1 MANFQ
6 DALDR
11 AFPSDKPAA
20 SPSGSANSNVS
31 AFVRDVGPIAE
42 RVGAEIGVDP
52 SILIGQWG
60 LETRWGK
67 SVIPGT
73 NNYGNIKDF
82 RGSGVTARD
91 NMNGSVDKYRAF
103 KTGEEFADH
112 FVGLLTRKYGNALNS
127 GDDALAYGAALR
139 RNGYAEDPNYAAK
152 IASAADMVR
161 KAGGKGQA
169 SIYAPR
175 GEFIG
180 QTEKVIRDS
189 KKQQEIA
196 DEGVGTAFAKGFG
209 DATDQIPELAVG
221 AGTALADV
229 FGLDELRDAGL
240 GYLQKNKE
248 QAQDEARSYASF
260 TDSLENGDMGR
271 WAAYALGY
279 GVNQLAQAAI
289 TGGIG
294 ATVGKVG
301 LVGLLKGTAERVT
314 AEALAKGAAQEVA
327 AKAGMEAAELAAKKY
342 GAAFAMYGNTYGQEL
357 GSIYPDAVEQ
367 SQKTGNP
374 VDLAKVFGS
383 AGVAAALEAA
393 PEIGIAGKLIDG
405 AGKGSK
411 RMLGRAAGTIPKQI
425 GLEGGTEYA
434 QTGVE
439 QWGAQR
445 PLDTPEARKERIDS
459 AAMGAIMGGPAG
471 AIEAVPAPR
480 AEAVPDAGVT
490 QAAPPA
496 PKPNSPL
503 SNAAAMGAHIN
514 SVAMQQQ
521 VLAEQEQLAQT
532 QTAAPQDAM
541 AAQNAAVQRQ
551 VMASQ
556 KQAAPTSTDYAAA
569 EQAENEIGGSVGIEE
584 QERILEFNRLLA
596 EEQASLAERRGDIAS
611 AQRIRAA
618 EQASREAI
626 RAARPRNSVGAPSG
640 SFGQMNEFA
649 DFVKEEGDDVAARRN
664 QVAERQAQAK
674 EIEAARAQ
682 SELESADARVQAQME
697 RESVQRRRTI
707 LDAILADPE
716 TANPAARLSAELNRQ
731 GFRDTSPTADELAT
745 IQRFEDIKAAQAE
758 PDVIPSAP
766 NEMDAYVSPRAPQ
779 NVTVPSQ
786 QSEAKPKQAPAR
798 KLTPLEIRNY
808 IKAGAVLNGDVLTLP
823 DGTTIKLRGPQIA
836 AAREA
841 VRNVRSDAEVASK
854 SGYAPPKSVDAVPD
868 SWQQVWRN
876 GATPNQE
883 ILIESV
889 QRALDAGNYYNKDV
903 EAFVADDLGVSNESL
918 QVGRDRVDGGAFGY
932 DVYHAR
938 REIERREGF
947 KANVDA
953 ANKLDLEPGKQL
965 GTLVFND
972 AKQTKAVQVESISD
986 DKQSVV
992 LVGSRGK
999 NKVKIDVAPVSV
1011 MRAIQRAEERGAR
1024 KESSQQDESQ
1034 QVESQA
1040 ATSENF
1046 DVSARTDDQLRAADS
1061 AAEERTVIDERKSD
1075 AFYGFLEGK
1084 APNTK
1089 ELIRKALEKT
1099 YRFDGAVM
1107 TVREH
1112 IDSLHEAGA
1121 LEVGSFEE
1129 PKIKPMSR
1137 MQFFRASQREQDAH
1151 DKKMREAGTKTVYTV
1166 SGYELGKYAHDYAKH
1181 LLDRDASADA
1191 KPEIR
1196 SDIDAAAHE
1205 AATSPLNDT
1214 PQPTDGQKSA
1224 GNYKV
1229 GRVRVHGMDISIENP
1244 QGSVRS
1250 GTSPDGKKWESTLA
1264 NHYGYFTGTKAADGD
1279 HLDVFLTDGAEDAP
1293 VIWIIDQK
1301 NKDGS
1306 FDEHKTVLGPRTEEE
1321 ARAAYLA
1328 NYEPGWD
1335 GLGAISSMPIEAF
1348 KAWAFDG
1355 KKKRKP
1361 LVYVE
1366 PEVTA
1371 NHSIDATLPIVRYEN
1386 KSLIVRDG
1394 AGMEI
1399 PDYEGFATNRFGD
1412 RVGTYFDGG
1421 KRKSVDL
1428 LGKSEQAKQ
1437 DFPTLM
1443 REVKS
1448 DSDQHFSNLA
1458 TLQNT
1463 PFPLDR
1469 DWHIK
1474 SRPAINAA
1482 VIVPSKVGESF
1493 TEADFAEVKKY
1504 AESHG
1509 MTAIASEKLGSIRVI
1524 GPWIDPLLHLDAFFS
1539 DGKSTTFDPREAYA
1553 DEKERAYIAK
1563 RGGVVP
1569 PKAAMAVRIGAYR
1582 EYDRNQAAQ
1591 DKQSEWVSLDEYVK
1605 SNPNVR
1611 ETRARN
1617 AWASDIS
1624 DAITEG
1630 KDVPPTIVDEL
1641 LEKMPGFAPDAIASR
1656 DVLMDRYKQA
1666 IDTDIER
1673 AIERL
1678 REEHA
1683 NLAKKLDHKR
1693 VKTSHEK
1700 YVEVRDQ
1707 LISLND
1713 RIHALEQERRDRARG
1728 DFTTETAAEDYLVRR
1743 LVQLSG
1749 VSEEDA
1755 KTRIVRATVSAQP
1768 THQDPGQP
1776 SEPVTP
1782 TVVAKSI
1789 QKSARNTEFNP
1800 AEAKKWLIGEIDKA
1814 VANVPAENAELAA
1827 ELAREKAKTFDV
1839 QGGSSAEQKEFYAMR
1854 DSNVA
1859 KIVQQIGF
1867 VTFDVP
1873 GDGKFKVVN
1882 AVEKLQEFRKKVEA
1896 SPGFKEPAKKPP
1908 VPSRDVVQ
1916 GSYTPRD
1923 AILEGDYLNAYELAK
1938 AQGKPLVFSVSAN
1951 DEPSVY
1957 TDSATADGVID
1968 GLAFIVARQA
1978 VKDGKWYVI
1987 DPSTGL
1993 LVNKNGMPT
2002 KAAALTAA
2010 TAKVKG
2016 HEDKL
2021 RALIADPAKAMPQ
2034 SSLEAAWLKWAEEK
2048 EGRSLDEEQDA
2059 EAENLASEN
2068 PEPSPI
2074 GLTPKQFH
2082 EARMKWVAQEYGL
2095 SDAEVRQDYDTDAA
2109 KKSDD
2114 DLWVSAVRQAFKD
2127 GTELTRSTLD
2137 KLEELR
2143 PGAFMSNLH
2152 DYPEAKI
2159 PAGYQ
2164 LPAARKAEKEAA
2176 DAKRESKKQIA
2187 ASFAEDRA
2195 KREELTPSDLTNIF
2209 AGLSSR
2215 GLAKTRAQK
2224 AAQAHPRAEQIAYVQ
2239 DNFIDIL
2246 SELEDA
2252 GLVKINCD

>member
-11 AFPSDKPAA
+11 AFPADKPAS

-82 RGSGVTARD
+82 RGSGVVARD

-127 GDDALAYGAALR
+127 GDDALAYGTALR

-196 DEGVGTAFAKGFG
+196 DEGIGTAFAKGFG

-240 GYLQKNKE
+240 GYLQKRKDE
-248 QAQDEARSYASF
+248 SQDEARSYSSF
-260 TDSLENGDMGR
+260 TDSLEHGDMGR
-271 WAAYALGY
+271 WAAYSLGY
-279 GVNQLAQAAI
+279 GLNQLGQAAL
-289 TGGIG
+289 TGGLG

-301 LVGLLKGTAERVT
+301 FTTLLKGTAERVT
-314 AEALAKGAAQEVA
+314 AEALARGASQELA
-327 AKAGMEAAELAAKKY
+327 SKAGMEAAELAAKKY

-357 GSIYPDAVEQ
+357 GGIYPEAVEQ
-367 SQKTGNP
+367 AKKTGNP
-374 VDLAKVFGS
+374 ADLAKVFGS

-503 SNAAAMGAHIN
+503 SNAAAAG
-514 SVAMQQQ
+514 Q
-521 VLAEQEQLAQT
+521 
-532 QTAAPQDAM
+532 
-541 AAQNAAVQRQ
+541 AAQPAQPQQPVDPTAERLAAVQSFVEDKAFIQAVRGAQGYGPESVTELLSAFSKARNPNLDPLIRDRALTDLEGFVQGFNSRPNFTFGQNTTEAQQPKGNQ
-551 VMASQ
+551 VAPYQPQGGAVASPVPRDDGRTLDGEIITRPEKMAG
-556 KQAAPTSTDYAAA
+556 ANP
-569 EQAENEIGGSVGIEE
+569 
-584 QERILEFNRLLA
+584 NRLSAPPVLGLPTEEALQAKRDADAAYDQAYQDLVKA
-596 EEQASLAERRGDIAS
+596 EALGEADAELQAKQQA
-611 AQRIRAA
+611 IRDA
-618 EQASREAI
+618 
-626 RAARPRNSVGAPSG
+626 RAARE
-640 SFGQMNEFA
+640 QA
-649 DFVKEEGDDVAARRN
+649 D
-664 QVAERQAQAK
+664 ERLK
-674 EIEAARAQ
+674 EIERAIEGNRAKQ
-682 SELESADARVQAQME
+682 TAEK
-697 RESVQRRRTI
+697 RRTI

-716 TANPAARLSAELNRQ
+716 TANPAARLSAELSRQ

-766 NEMDAYVSPRAPQ
+766 NEMDAYAPPRAPQ

-889 QRALDAGNYYNKDV
+889 RRALDAGNYYNKDV

-918 QVGRDRVDGGAFGY
+918 QVGRERVDGGAFGY

-999 NKVKIDVAPVSV
+999 NKVKINVAPVSV
-1011 MRAIQRAEERGAR
+1011 MRAIERAEESGFR
-1024 KESSQQDESQ
+1024 KAAPQLAESSLVDESSPVAAQ
-1034 QVESQA
+1034 QAESQA
-1040 ATSENF
+1040 
-1046 DVSARTDDQLRAADS
+1046 
-1061 AAEERTVIDERKSD
+1061 
-1075 AFYGFLEGK
+1075 
-1084 APNTK
+1084 P
-1089 ELIRKALEKT
+1089 
-1099 YRFDGAVM
+1099 
-1107 TVREH
+1107 
-1112 IDSLHEAGA
+1112 
-1121 LEVGSFEE
+1121 
-1129 PKIKPMSR
+1129 
-1137 MQFFRASQREQDAH
+1137 AS
-1151 DKKMREAGTKTVYTV
+1151 
-1166 SGYELGKYAHDYAKH
+1166 
-1181 LLDRDASADA
+1181 
-1191 KPEIR
+1191 IR

-1214 PQPTDGQKSA
+1214 PQPTAAQKEA

-1229 GRVRVHGMDISIENP
+1229 GRVRVQGMDISIENP

-1264 NHYGYFTGTKAADGD
+1264 NHYGYFLNTKAADGD
-1279 HLDVFLTDGAEDAP
+1279 NLDVFLTDGAEDAP
-1293 VIWIIDQK
+1293 VVWIIDQK

-1306 FDEHKTVLGPRTEEE
+1306 FDEHKTVLGARTEGE

-1335 GLGAISSMPIEAF
+1335 GLGAISSMPVEAF

-1361 LVYVE
+1361 LVYE
-1366 PEVTA
+1366 ESEVTA
-1371 NHSIDATLPIVRYEN
+1371 NHSIDATLPIVAYEN
-1386 KSLIVRDG
+1386 KVLIVRDG

-1399 PDYEGFATNRFGD
+1399 PGYEGFATNKFGD

-1421 KRKSVDL
+1421 KRKSVEL

-1437 DFPTLM
+1437 DFPALM
-1443 REVKS
+1443 REIKS
-1448 DSDQHFSNLA
+1448 DSDQHFSNLD

-1469 DWHIK
+1469 DWRIK

-1539 DGKSTTFDPREAYA
+1539 DGKSTTFDPRKAYA
-1553 DEKERAYIAK
+1553 DEKERAYIVK
-1563 RGGVVP
+1563 RGGKAP
-1569 PKAAMAVRIGAYR
+1569 PKALDAVRVGAYR
-1582 EYDRNQAAQ
+1582 EYDRQ
-1591 DKQSEWVSLDEYVK
+1591 
-1605 SNPNVR
+1605 
-1611 ETRARN
+1611 N
-1617 AWASDIS
+1617 A
-1624 DAITEG
+1624 
-1630 KDVPPTIVDEL
+1630 
-1641 LEKMPGFAPDAIASR
+1641 
-1656 DVLMDRYKQA
+1656 
-1666 IDTDIER
+1666 
-1673 AIERL
+1673 
-1678 REEHA
+1678 
-1683 NLAKKLDHKR
+1683 
-1693 VKTSHEK
+1693 
-1700 YVEVRDQ
+1700 
-1707 LISLND
+1707 
-1713 RIHALEQERRDRARG
+1713 
-1728 DFTTETAAEDYLVRR
+1728 
-1743 LVQLSG
+1743 
-1749 VSEEDA
+1749 
-1755 KTRIVRATVSAQP
+1755 

-1776 SEPVTP
+1776 AEAATP
-1782 TVVAKSI
+1782 AVIAESI
-1789 QKSARNTEFNP
+1789 QKSADNTPLNLKSARASLLADIDRAI
-1800 AEAKKWLIGEIDKA
+1800 AE
-1814 VANVPAENAELAA
+1814 VPAESAELYA
-1827 ELAREKAKTFDV
+1827 ELLREKAKTFDERAAEKSAM
-1839 QGGSSAEQKEFYAMR
+1839 GSKEISAARDSFNALR

-1859 KIVQQIGF
+1859 KTAKQIGF

-1882 AVEKLQEFRKKVEA
+1882 AVEKLQEFRKKVAA
-1896 SPGFKEPAKKPP
+1896 SPGFQEPAKKPP

-1923 AILEGDYLNAYELAK
+1923 AILEGEYLNAYELAK
-1938 AQGKPLVFSVSAN
+1938 LQGKPLKFGRARGDHPN
-1951 DEPSVY
+1951 AF
-1957 TDSATADGVID
+1957 TDTSEVD
-1968 GLAFIVARQA
+1968 GLIQGYRTFVGRIASDS
-1978 VKDGKWYVI
+1978 KTPWMVI
-1987 DPSTGL
+1987 EESSGL
-1993 LVNKNGMPT
+1993 SIGNNAAGNT
-2002 KAAALTAA
+2002 SKAAA
-2010 TAKVKG
+2010 
-2016 HEDKL
+2016 
-2021 RALIADPAKAMPQ
+2021 IADAKAQIKGNEKRAADMLGKGVADGKTQ
-2034 SSLEAAWLKWAEEK
+2034 DQLEAEWLKWAEEK
-2048 EGRSLDEEQDA
+2048 EGRSLDAGQDA
-2059 EAENLASEN
+2059 TAEQAEGRDEEPASQEFAVEQEQADATPEN
-2068 PEPSPI
+2068 I
-2074 GLTPKQFH
+2074 TP
-2082 EARMKWVAQEYGL
+2082 
-2095 SDAEVRQDYDTDAA
+2095 DAE
-2109 KKSDD
+2109 
-2114 DLWVSAVRQAFKD
+2114 
-2127 GTELTRSTLD
+2127 LTS
-2137 KLEELR
+2137 
-2143 PGAFMSNLH
+2143 
-2152 DYPEAKI
+2152 
-2159 PAGYQ
+2159 
-2164 LPAARKAEKEAA
+2164 
-2176 DAKRESKKQIA
+2176 
-2187 ASFAEDRA
+2187 
-2195 KREELTPSDLTNIF
+2195 IF
-2209 AGLSSR
+2209 TGLSSR

-2224 AAQAHPRAEQIAYVQ
+2224 AAESHPRSQQIAYVQ
-2239 DNFIDIL
+2239 ENFLDIL